1 MIAGA
6 IFDLDGTI
14 LDSMKAWEHAPER
27 YLTGLGIEAEP
38 ELGRTMFPMSM
49 KEGAE
54 YLKSRFGL
62 GADIDTIVE
71 GVNRAVIYFYHEQ
84 VLLKEGASDFLRALK
99 QAGVKV
105 TAATTSDRHIVESA
119 LKRLKV
125 IGCFDRIFTCTEV
138 GAGKTEPDIFLE
150 AAEYMGTLPRETWVF
165 EDSLYA
171 IRTAKAAG
179 FRTVGVYDAS
189 SAENRDEIR
198 KISDIYLEKLDHID
212 IFLK

>member
-14 LDSMKAWEHAPER
+14 LDSMPAWEHAPER
-27 YLTGLGIEAEP
+27 YLIGLGIEAEP
-38 ELGRTMFPMSM
+38 GLGKTMFPMSM

-54 YLKSRFGL
+54 YLKDRYGL
-62 GADIDTIVE
+62 EADIGTIID

-84 VLLKEGASDFLRALK
+84 IPLKEGASDFLAALK
-99 QAGVKV
+99 QAGVKI
-105 TAATTSDRHIVESA
+105 TAATVSDRYLVESA
-119 LKRLKV
+119 LKRLNV
-125 IGCFDRIFTCTEV
+125 IDCFDRIFTCSEV
-138 GAGKTEPDIFLE
+138 GAGKSNPDIFLT
-150 AAEYMGTLPRETWVF
+150 AAGYMGTVPRETWVF

-189 SAENRDEIR
+189 NEEDQDEIR
-198 KISDIYLEKLDHID
+198 KTVDIYLEKLAHVD